1 MPGLRSAGVDSG
13 TYSVDIVAV
22 EETGEGPRLVYE
34 EALPRSK
41 VVENPGIVVERLRAL
56 VEEKGV
62 SSIVM
67 SSGYGVGL
75 KPAAE
80 AEPWEIDVATFIHPG
95 DEARG
100 LRILGL
106 RRAMKLV
113 AESGLPAWFT
123 PGVVQLPT
131 VPLHRKLDR
140 IDLGTSD
147 KLYTAAAALWDM
159 VENRGY
165 SPEEADA
172 IVLEAGYAY
181 TAAIALEAGRI
192 VDGHGGTMSHRGYMG
207 AGLWDSEVAYLAAWL
222 EPRYSKE
229 LLFRG
234 GAAELLEKP
243 YPPPS
248 PEEVARAAEEG
259 DEKARLV
266 IEALAEAAAKDV
278 LALTAVVEPRLIYL
292 TGRWARID
300 AFRSMLVDRLR
311 PLLDALGAEIAE
323 VGKEGRAK
331 EAAFGAALLANGLA
345 GGRYRWLVERLRLP
359 ETRGTTPL
367 DWVRLDRLGER
378 AVDFFRRRGGRSIA

>member
-1 MPGLRSAGVDSG
+1 VDSG
-13 TYSVDIVAV
+13 TYTVDIVAIEERV
-22 EETGEGPRLVYE
+22 EGVAVIHE
-34 EALPRSK
+34 EAIPRSR
-41 VVENPGIVVERLRAL
+41 VVENPAL
-56 VEEKGV
+56 VQEALQRLVDEYGV

-75 KPAAE
+75 KPAKE
-80 AEPWEIDVATFIHPG
+80 AEPWEINVATFIHPG

-106 RRAMKLV
+106 RRAMRLV

-147 KLYTAAAALWDM
+147 KLYTAVAAIWDA
-159 VENRGY
+159 VENRGL
-165 SPEEADA
+165 A
-172 IVLEAGYAY
+172 IDEVDIIVAEIGYAY
-181 TAAIALEAGRI
+181 TAALAVKAGVV

-207 AGLWDSEVAYLAAWL
+207 AGLWDAEVAYLAAWL

-234 GAAELLEKP
+234 GAAELLEEE
-243 YPPPS
+243 YPPPP
-248 PEEVARAAEEG
+248 PEEVAQRAEQG
-259 DEKARLV
+259 DERAEAV
-266 IEALAEAAAKDV
+266 IDALAEAAAKDI
-278 LALTAVVEPRLIYL
+278 LALTAVVKPRLIYL
-292 TGRWARID
+292 AGRWARIPLL
-300 AFRSMLVDRLR
+300 RSRVAERISH
-311 PLLDALGAEIAE
+311 LLDAFDAEIVE
-323 VGKEGRAK
+323 VSATARAK

-345 GGRYRWLVERLRLP
+345 GGRYSWIPERLRLK

-367 DWVRLDRLGER
+367 DWVRLAGLGER
-378 AVDFFRRRGGRSIA
+378 AVQQIRRRSQAL